1 MDSVPAQRAVRTAQR
16 PKVQDTASAR
26 VRRAWALHPLVG
38 MVRHKRRL
46 TFYQGLHTMLRA
58 GIPLN
63 IAFSDLSRGAAT
75 DPFQRAVAE
84 VAKEVAAGAG
94 LAQAMRRHPV
104 WFEPWIVEAM
114 EAAEV
119 SGTLDQALARII
131 QGLED
136 TQRLR
141 RRTLSLCIY
150 PAYLLVA
157 FIVGGSALDGARG
170 VMSAG
175 SQSVLGG
182 ELAHAFF
189 IRILQVTS
197 IGLAIAGAPLA
208 IAALGFEER
217 WAQLRLKLP
226 LLGGFHRQLQASR
239 FCQVLGSS
247 MGAGLEVAR
256 SLRMAL
262 TSTQNPALQAR
273 TEQAVQQIQ
282 GGATL
287 TDTVEALGV
296 LEGESLR
303 RIAIGERT
311 GNLEPMLHQLSREH
325 SEAGMRK
332 LQTLVF
338 ALIAVMAVILFVSSV
353 ASIFSMQ
360 SDYFRQL
367 EDLSRG

>member
-1 MDSVPAQRAVRTAQR
+1 MDGMPSARSVRTAQR
-16 PKVQDTASAR
+16 PQPRDTPRER
-26 VRRAWALHPLVG
+26 VARAWALHPLVG
-38 MVRHKRRL
+38 MARHRRKL
-46 TFYQGLHTMLRA
+46 IFYHGLHNMLRA

-63 IAFSDLSRGAAT
+63 IAFSDLSRGADK
-75 DPFQRAVAE
+75 DPFRQAVAE
-84 VAKEVAAGAG
+84 VGKAVAAGAG
-94 LAQAMRRHPV
+94 LAQAMQRHPV
-104 WFEPWIVEAM
+104 WFEPWVIGAM

-119 SGTLDQALARII
+119 SGTLEQALARII
-131 QGLED
+131 QGMED

-157 FIVGGSALDGARG
+157 FIIGGSALDGARG

-182 ELAHAFF
+182 ALAYAFF

-197 IGLAIAGAPLA
+197 MGLAIAGAPLA
-208 IAALGFEER
+208 IAALGLEEK
-217 WAQLRLKLP
+217 WARFRLKIP

-247 MGAGLEVAR
+247 IAAGLEVAR
-256 SLRMAL
+256 SLRMAI
-262 TSTQNPALQAR
+262 TATQNPALQAQ
-273 TEQAVQQIQ
+273 TEQVVQQIQ
-282 GGATL
+282 NGATL
-287 TDTVEALGV
+287 TDGVETLGL
-296 LEGESLR
+296 LESESLR

-311 GNLEPMLHQLSREH
+311 GHLDPVLQQLSREH

-332 LQTLVF
+332 LQTLIF
-338 ALIAVMAVILFVSSV
+338 SLIAVLAVLLFASSV

-360 SDYFRQL
+360 SDYFRKL
-367 EDLSRG
+367 EDLSHG